1 MPTQD
6 KQSQI
11 ARKVN
16 FAIQLLR
23 EATELMDA
31 SQKTT
36 PARLRYARRAF
47 ERHEYRLCVPA
58 AFGLPAFALGF
69 SAVNGCT
76 TRACEVA
83 VAAPLLLCSPCSS
96 FAG

>member
-23 EATELMDA
+23 EATELMGA
-31 SQKTT
+31 SQTT
-36 PARLRYARRAF
+36 PARPRYARRAF
-47 ERHEYRLCVPA
+47 ERHE
-58 AFGLPAFALGF
+58 
-69 SAVNGCT
+69 
-76 TRACEVA
+76 
-83 VAAPLLLCSPCSS
+83 
-96 FAG
+96 